1 MTGSRMQILVNSI
14 YELNK
19 GVRHLFLLTA
29 GRPDLPGIRRRLE
42 VEGVDYFVQDVNAA
56 KCNVFFGKAALVRTA
71 RHIAGKPLNQM
82 SPEEDF
88 MLGTLL
94 SYDKERQ
101 CERYLSMIEARK
113 APRLAAAS

>member
-1 MTGSRMQILVNSI
+1 MQILVNSI

-29 GRPDLPGIRRRLE
+29 GRADLPRIRNRLE
-42 VEGVDYFVQDVNAA
+42 IEGVDYFVQDINAT

-71 RHIAGKPLNQM
+71 RHIAGKPLNKM

-101 CERYLSMIEARK
+101 CERYLSMIEAGRP
-113 APRLAAAS
+113 PRLAIAG

>member
-1 MTGSRMQILVNSI
+1 MQVLVNAL
-14 YELNK
+14 YEFNK

-29 GRPDLPGIRRRLE
+29 CKGEIPALLSRLDR
-42 VEGVDYFVQDVNAA
+42 GQVDYFVQPINADKA
-56 KCNVFFGKAALVRTA
+56 NLFFGKAALVETA
-71 RHIAGKPLNQM
+71 RHIARKPLNQI

-101 CERYLSMIEARK
+101 CLRYLEMIRAK
-113 APRLAAAS
+113 APLMLAAE

>member
-1 MTGSRMQILVNSI
+1 MQVLVNAL
-14 YELNK
+14 YEFDK

-29 GRPDLPGIRRRLE
+29 GTGEIPALLNRLDRDR
-42 VEGVDYFVQDVNAA
+42 VDYFVQAINADKA
-56 KCNVFFGKAALVRTA
+56 NLFFGKAALVETA
-71 RHIAGKPLNQM
+71 RHIARKPLNQI

-101 CERYLSMIEARK
+101 CLRYLNMISAK
-113 APRLAAAS
+113 PLMMQAAE